1 MKKNLRVFVSSFMV
15 GVMTATSTAVP
26 GLSAVAAFAAE
37 DEVVDEVES
46 PAAVEVVEEETDTTS
61 TSSSSDE
68 AVEEEEESPVL
79 VAGTASAVVKGN
91 LLAGADGDFAVGETV
106 ISNKNIEVTVP
117 TVSGGDNSLVRKDDS
132 AAPVTVGENEYTFH
146 YQTGGKN
153 TAKTTL
159 DGDAENAGT
168 FREAFAIKAVADG
181 TLSIDCKVNDGKTAA
196 IVTGNETDGFT
207 TVGGA
212 KQASSG
218 ADEFVT
224 LSADLKAGDEVLFIG
239 KGTNVPIYALYY
251 EVEET
256 PELVEVES
264 ENLLPNTPDKVFNF
278 NETVFDT
285 AQISA
290 TVPVVSGGDNTFVYK
305 DDSAAPVTVG
315 ENEYTYHYQT
325 GGKNTAKT
333 TLDGDADNAGTFR
346 EALEFDVKV
355 DGTISVDCK
364 VNDGK
369 TAAIVTGNETD
380 GFTTVGE
387 AKHASSGADEFVTL
401 TADVKAGDKVLF
413 IGKGT
418 NVPVYSVKFTY
429 MGEAEEPGDADFGD
443 LAAPEKGV
451 TYSADFVAMAADEAT
466 KGMPLN
472 GVKLGSDTMKVTASE
487 NTSVR
492 NDAHGSTFKPGD
504 KIEFA
509 VAGKAKI
516 EFTACIYGRNTW
528 TLTDASG
535 AVLTTFAGKNT
546 EAPGHEEQADG
557 AETPQYYTYKGDAGV
572 LTLTFDAAAPG
583 ETYVHKLDVTSVP
596 DAIGEYEN
604 FEMWFDDVAQD
615 VDGGLDNDG
624 NPKIIKTF
632 DQREFA
638 FKDNK
643 VKMVGNKNTAYEDG
657 LEKFT
662 PNNNNS
668 AFMNLTRNGE
678 THNAYKAGNRNST
691 ANDITT
697 IPDFGDGTAL
707 EFECVANGTFVA
719 YVYTTSFVRVWDFDT
734 ATGERLGYT
743 DSGDTPEFVAIQAE
757 AGHTYVFSTTGKTNN
772 CGFCGVEYAADK
784 EATIAVDPWN
794 TPADSTYNFDSSS
807 FTLEDVFLGTTA
819 ATIKKNTKS
828 VDLAVGHTYEVKS
841 ADAGVGATFA
851 GTDSPIIKITEDT
864 KSIQLD
870 LVEIPDV
877 ILMGDI
883 FTSNGADPDV
893 TSVKFKNKVSGNIT
907 EAQLSRDGK
916 LYTAYIKPGDYDT
929 IIESEGF
936 TTIDHVKVLG
946 GQKNENDIYLKA
958 NDPNFIDMT
967 VDIEKPEGEQRFT
980 YVRNSGQNE
989 SGAYNFR
996 KNNATSIRGLAGD
1009 QIIIPVSGKQKVTV
1023 AGWYSGSWDINGQNA
1038 VTTSSSANAA
1048 NPDTCV
1054 YFTDGTETS
1063 VTVNLLSS
1071 DVVNY
1076 LYWVKLEDV
1085 NEFDANNTVIQVP
1098 SEKFPTLKSANE
1110 YIGTLANRPD
1120 GEEGRMTIELT
1131 DDIEEQIV
1139 FTEPYI
1145 TVKGNGHKI
1154 HWYYGVGSF
1163 YYSIDKASGL
1173 FDEELYY
1180 DKYNS
1185 NEGDGSLWGGVAI
1198 IRGDHFIA
1206 EDTVFQNTYNYEVT
1220 EMDASDFVRAAGGLV
1235 NDRQVGTNVG
1245 IYSGKERSNAFYI
1258 DADDIQV
1265 YNCEILSSQDTFGR
1279 NGSANNGYHVYVK
1292 DSVIG
1297 GNVDYICGEFTAV
1310 FDNCELQWK
1319 TYTDDKNNDKIGYI
1333 TAAKTSPYVF
1343 RNCVITQD
1351 DATKVVKGAYGRTW
1365 GANSN
1370 AAFLYTQTN
1379 NTITDAGWGEMTTGD
1394 GASATFYDYCN
1405 FDGDGDKAPATSF
1418 ATEIPEKLV
1427 DQYTSD
1433 EGITNILTFT
1443 PVDLM
1448 SEKTT
1453 VVDAPTDSTAYADA
1467 PEFTVLTTGDVPT
1480 AAYEVGND
1488 TILIA
1493 AVKDL
1498 TQDKLTFVSSS
1509 GKVIAST
1516 KWVYDSIQLSDDLTV
1531 TAKDLGLENGYL
1543 FAVKVVGVRS
1553 GYMTADGC
1561 KAREDNVEGF
1571 KAVFGEVEEVADIV
1585 DEPEINV
1592 VDGGSTTA

>member
-46 PAAVEVVEEETDTTS
+46 SAAVEVVEEETDTTS
-61 TSSSSDE
+61 SSSSSDE
-68 AVEEEEESPVL
+68 AVEEAEEESPVL
-79 VAGTASAVVKGN
+79 VAGTASSATSGN
-91 LLAGADGDFAVGETV
+91 LLAACDGDFAAGDTI
-106 ISNKNIEVTVP
+106 ISNEYFTATVP
-117 TVSGGDNSLVRKDDS
+117 ASQEKGLKKVADDP
-132 AAPVTVGENEYTFH
+132 AVADFEGKEYASH
-146 YQTGGKN
+146 YQTGGTN
-153 TAKTTL
+153 TANTSL
-159 DGDAENAGT
+159 DGTITGT
-168 FREAFAIKAVADG
+168 FREAIAFDITKDG
-181 TLSIDCKVNDGKTAA
+181 TLSIDCKVNDTKVAA
-196 IVTGNETDGFT
+196 IVTGNDTDGYT
-207 TVGGA
+207 TVGDA
-212 KQASSG
+212 IVDNSA
-218 ADEFVT
+218 AEAPTFNT
-224 LSADLKAGDEVLFIG
+224 LTVDVAAGDKVIFVG
-239 KGTNVPIYALYY
+239 KGTNVPIYS
-251 EVEET
+251 VEFEAA
-256 PELVEVES
+256 PEPVDFSTVTGT
-264 ENLLPNTPDKVFNF
+264 NLLADKTDNF
-278 NETVFDT
+278 GAGAVIAENKSVKVTTAANQEKGFKFTADDPAVADFD
-285 AQISA
+285 
-290 TVPVVSGGDNTFVYK
+290 GK
-305 DDSAAPVTVG
+305 
-315 ENEYTYHYQT
+315 EYDHHYQT
-325 GGKNTAKT
+325 GGTNSAAT
-333 TLDGDADNAGTFR
+333 TLDGTISGTFR
-346 EALEFDVKV
+346 EAFDVEALE
-355 DGTISVDCK
+355 DGILVVDCK
-364 VNDGK
+364 VNDTK
-369 TAAIVTGNETD
+369 VAAIVTGNDTD
-380 GFTTVGE
+380 GYTTVQGAIVDNSAAE
-387 AKHASSGADEFVTL
+387 APTFETIGVEL
-401 TADVKAGDKVLF
+401 KAGDKVKF

-418 NVPVYSVKFTY
+418 NVPVYSIIFST
-429 MGEAEEPGDADFGD
+429 GAEEAEDFGD
-443 LAAPEKGV
+443 LATPEKGV
-451 TYSADFVAMAADEAT
+451 TYSADFVAMADDEAT

-472 GVKLGSDTMKVTASE
+472 GVKLGSDTMKVTAAGL
-487 NTSVR
+487 NGTAVTATTVR

-516 EFTACIYGRNTW
+516 DFTSCIYGRSTW

-546 EAPGHEEQADG
+546 EAAGHEEQADG
-557 AETPQYYTYKGDAGV
+557 AETPQSYTYKGDAGV
-572 LTLTFDAAAPG
+572 LTLTFAADAPG

-632 DQREFA
+632 DQQTFA

-643 VKMVGNKNTAYEDG
+643 VKLVGNKNTAYEDG

-678 THNAYKAGNRNST
+678 THNAYKAGNRNAT

-784 EATIAVDPWN
+784 EATITVEPWT
-794 TPADSTYNFDSSS
+794 TPAGSTYNFDSSA

-851 GTDSPIIKITEDT
+851 GTDSPIIKIDENTT
-864 KSIQLD
+864 SIQLD

-936 TTIDHVKVLG
+936 TTIDHVKVIG
-946 GQKNENDIYLKA
+946 GQKNENNIYLKA

-967 VDIEKPEGEQRFT
+967 VDIEKPEGERRFT
-980 YVRNSGQNE
+980 YVNNSGVL
-989 SGAYNFR
+989 A
-996 KNNATSIRGLAGD
+996 KNNATSIKSRAGD

-1023 AGWYSGSWDINGQNA
+1023 AGWYAGTWDINGQNS

-1063 VTVNLLSS
+1063 VTVNITEEGIQ
-1071 DVVNY
+1071 NY

-1098 SEKFPTLKSANE
+1098 SEKFPTLKAANE
-1110 YIGTLANRPD
+1110 YIGTLANRPE

-1163 YYSIDKASGL
+1163 YYSIDKATGL

-1180 DKYNS
+1180 DRYNS

-1220 EMDASDFVRAAGGLV
+1220 AMDASDFVRAAGGLV
-1235 NDRQVGTNVG
+1235 NDRQVGTDVG

-1265 YNCEILSSQDTFGR
+1265 YNCEILSTQDTFGR

-1333 TAAKTSPYVF
+1333 TAAKTSPYIF

-1351 DATKVVKGAYGRTW
+1351 DAAKTVKGAYGRTW

-1405 FDGDGDKAPATSF
+1405 FDGDDDKAPATSF
-1418 ATEIPEKLV
+1418 ASEIPESLV

-1433 EGITNILTFT
+1433 EGIIDILTFT

-1453 VVDAPTDSTAYADA
+1453 VVDAPTETEGYAAA
-1467 PEFTVLTTGDVPT
+1467 PEFKVLTTGDIPT
-1480 AAYEVGND
+1480 AEYEIGND

-1553 GYMTADGC
+1553 AYMTADGC

-1571 KAVFGEVEEVADIV
+1571 KAVFGEVEEVAD
-1585 DEPEINV
+1585 EASAPETNV